1 MKYKLLYSKK
11 FNKQYARLL
20 RSGNERT
27 IKEVRKTIVFLANGE
42 GLSEKYRNHRLIGD
56 MQDCF
61 ECHALPDWLLIY
73 RLLSEDSVIRFE
85 RVGSTCSK

>member
-1 MKYKLLYSKK
+1 MC
-11 FNKQYARLL
+11 ATVRW
-20 RSGNERT
+20 SGNERT

-73 RLLSEDSVIRFE
+73 RKHEDILVLELIGTGSHSELFE
-85 RVGSTCSK
+85 